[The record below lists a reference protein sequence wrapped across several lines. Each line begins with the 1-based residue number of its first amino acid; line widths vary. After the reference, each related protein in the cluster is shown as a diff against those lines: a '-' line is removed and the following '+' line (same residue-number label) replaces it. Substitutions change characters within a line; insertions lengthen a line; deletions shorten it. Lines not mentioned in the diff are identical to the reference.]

1 MSRITVLKRCILYTI
16 KRSEISHFLQ
26 RSLTILEVLAILFS
40 TSKSTPARGEKMKA
54 VFFKDCSQELLGN
67 AR

>member
-1 MSRITVLKRCILYTI
+1 MSRITVLKRCILYTV

-26 RSLTILEVLAILFS
+26 HSLTILEVLAILFS
-40 TSKSTPARGEKMKA
+40 TSKSTPAGGEKMRT
-54 VFFKDCSQELLGN
+54 VFFKDCSQEVFGN

>member
-1 MSRITVLKRCILYTI
+1 MPRITVLKRCILYTAES
-16 KRSEISHFLQ
+16 SEISHFLQ

-40 TSKSTPARGEKMKA
+40 NLKVHPGSRERMRA
-54 VFFKDCSQELLGN
+54 VFFKHCSPEVFGN

>member
-26 RSLTILEVLAILFS
+26 HSLTILEVLAILFPTSDS
-40 TSKSTPARGEKMKA
+40 TSSGWENKGGI
-54 VFFKDCSQELLGN
+54 FKDCSQEVFGN